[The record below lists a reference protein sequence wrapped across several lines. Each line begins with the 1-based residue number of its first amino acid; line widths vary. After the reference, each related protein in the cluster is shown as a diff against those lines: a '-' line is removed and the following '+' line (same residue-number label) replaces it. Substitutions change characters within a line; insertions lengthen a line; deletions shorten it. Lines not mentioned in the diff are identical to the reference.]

1 MKNQLTK
8 FLFILIA
15 IAISKFAY
23 DKYQTSKNSHFTVT
37 ADTIIKPGS
46 EISKYVTQEEV
57 DSFALRYWD
66 IDIDKVKDNPLMENF
81 RQILKSK
88 NTTDILRFMKDNN
101 IGVDTPLHYGV
112 TPLMYASFY
121 DDEETIKELIKL
133 GADTNAT
140 DRYKLSPIAYA
151 IENNSTKAV
160 KTLLDNGTYL
170 DVVKMKVQHY
180 QTSPSYSIGLDGI
193 VIDGDNMILSY
204 EDKYGGKAKHGFGD
218 GTSVYGYII
227 SHNFIEI
234 MQMLLERGYIH
245 PTGLFNHCKK
255 GDDFNSCSVYSRLN
269 NIPNH
274 EPMLNLLLDHNV
286 SGQPSEELLKKE
298 YDRCYKE
305 NYKECFN
312 KDNSCRPVFEIYDEI
327 RALNVMYKL
336 FKNYCPDKNG
346 TFKNTKEFIAF
357 KNEDKKEYAIS
368 SFKNKNPEKVF
379 IKDKNMTLDKL
390 REYEYKNSEDENE
403 RNFIKTYYLK
413 TN

>member
-1 MKNQLTK
+1 MKLNFTNKLKFISLIILSLLLTACDDRNNNK
-8 FLFILIA
+8 
-15 IAISKFAY
+15 S
-23 DKYQTSKNSHFTVT
+23 NFTIT
-37 ADTIIKPGS
+37 PDTIIEPNS

-57 DSFALRYWD
+57 DEFAFTYWD
-66 IDIDKVKDNPLMENF
+66 IYDENGIRYQEPNATLKILRDYLEAKDTNS
-81 RQILKSK
+81 ILKF
-88 NTTDILRFMKDNN
+88 LKDNN
-101 IGVDTPLHYGV
+101 LSVDVKLQYNT
-112 TPLMYASFY
+112 TPLMYSSFH
-121 DDEETIKELIKL
+121 DDENTTKALINL
-133 GADTNAT
+133 GANVS
-140 DRYKLSPIAYA
+140 YKDKYGLNPLAYA
-151 IENNSTKAV
+151 VENNSTKTAKILV
-160 KTLLDNGTYL
+160 DNGAKFEDIKEVQNYL
-170 DVVKMKVQHY
+170 H
-180 QTSPSYSIGLDGI
+180 SP
-193 VIDGDNMILSY
+193 
-204 EDKYGGKAKHGFGD
+204 
-218 GTSVYGYII
+218 VYGSIKNIIIDNDSLEIIYTQDYATELFDAKPAWLLFHYII
-227 SHNFIEI
+227 RNNFIEI
-234 MQMLLERGYIH
+234 AEIALDSGYKPQCIFDSNLYGEDCFKDL
-245 PTGLFNHCKK
+245 T
-255 GDDFNSCSVYSRLN
+255 

-286 SGQPSEELLKKE
+286 SGQPSKELLKKE

-390 REYEYKNSEDENE
+390 REYEYKNSKDENE